1 MDILCSLS
9 LTFLSPAPDLSLLR
23 SFSSHSLPFPKRS
36 LKWTKKL
43 RAFSSAS
50 PPSPLPTPDV
60 VVTREQGKNAKL
72 IDALGKL
79 NIHCL
84 EVPLVK
90 HTQGP
95 DLNKL
100 SSLLK
105 DFMFDW
111 IVITSPE
118 AGVVFLEAWIVVG
131 LGDEGLWHGL
141 PWAFFGFKLVI
152 IITLEIMSNTLHS
165 YGAAGC
171 PKARIG
177 VVGAGT
183 ASVFHENLPSC
194 EKTLE
199 IAFSPSKA
207 TGKVLASELPN
218 DCLGT
223 CKVLYPAS
231 VKAGNEIEEG
241 LSDRGFEV
249 TRLNTYNTEP
259 VEEIDHAILTQ
270 ALSAPVVAVA
280 SPSAIRAWVNL
291 VPKSESWDKSVACI
305 GQTTAL
311 AAKKLGLKNVYY
323 PDRPG
328 LDGWIESILEALR
341 MDG

>member
-118 AGVVFLEAWIVVG
+118 AGVVFLEAWI
-131 LGDEGLWHGL
+131 
-141 PWAFFGFKLVI
+141 
-152 IITLEIMSNTLHS
+152 
-165 YGAAGC
+165 AAGC

>member
-1 MDILCSLS
+1 MAYTCSLS
-9 LTFLSPAPDLSLLR
+9 SLLLSPVPNITLLPS
-23 SFSSHSLPFPKRS
+23 SFSSSSLPFPKSS
-36 LKWTKKL
+36 LLSATKF
-43 RAFSSAS
+43 RAFASAS
-50 PPSPLPTPDV
+50 APSSCPTPDV

-72 IDALGKL
+72 IDALAKL

-105 DFMFDW
+105 DVIFDW

-118 AGVVFLEAWIVVG
+118 AGLVFLEAW
-131 LGDEGLWHGL
+131 
-141 PWAFFGFKLVI
+141 K
-152 IITLEIMSNTLHS
+152 
-165 YGAAGC
+165 AARC
-171 PKARIG
+171 PKVRIG

-183 ASVFHENLPSC
+183 ASVFHEILLSR

-207 TGKVLASELPN
+207 TGKVLAAELPN
-218 DCLGT
+218 DGEST
-223 CKVLYPAS
+223 CEVLYPAS

-241 LSDRGFEV
+241 LTDRGFKV

-259 VEEIDHAILTQ
+259 VQEVDHAVLKQ
-270 ALSAPVVAVA
+270 ALSAPVLAVA
-280 SPSAIRAWVNL
+280 SPSAIRAWINL

-323 PDRPG
+323 PDNPG
-328 LDGWIESILEALR
+328 LDGWVESILEALR
-341 MDG
+341 MHEKVEKALTC

>member
-1 MDILCSLS
+1 MAYTCSLS
-9 LTFLSPAPDLSLLR
+9 SLLLSPVPNITLLPS
-23 SFSSHSLPFPKRS
+23 SFSSSSLPFPRRS
-36 LKWTKKL
+36 LLSVMKF
-43 RAFSSAS
+43 RAFASAS
-50 PPSPLPTPDV
+50 APSSCPTPDV

-72 IDALGKL
+72 IDALAKL

-105 DFMFDW
+105 DVIFDW

-118 AGVVFLEAWIVVG
+118 AGLVFLEAW
-131 LGDEGLWHGL
+131 
-141 PWAFFGFKLVI
+141 K
-152 IITLEIMSNTLHS
+152 
-165 YGAAGC
+165 AARC
-171 PKARIG
+171 PKVRIG

-183 ASVFHENLPSC
+183 ASVFHEILLSR

-207 TGKVLASELPN
+207 TGKVLAAELPN
-218 DCLGT
+218 DGDST

-241 LSDRGFEV
+241 LTDRGFKV
-249 TRLNTYNTEP
+249 TRLNTYSTEP
-259 VEEIDHAILTQ
+259 VQEVDHAVLKQ
-270 ALSAPVVAVA
+270 ALSAPVLAVA
-280 SPSAIRAWVNL
+280 SPSAIRAWINL

-323 PDRPG
+323 PDNPG
-328 LDGWIESILEALR
+328 LDGWVESILEALR
-341 MDG
+341 MHEKVEKALTC